1 MGYELRFQ
9 KAEVLKQQNVE
20 PIGSIGEYTY
30 IKLAA
35 KMTFSWTFF
44 FSFQGFLAI
53 WHGWSSGYYL
63 TFFIEFL
70 CMNFEK
76 GFFPM
81 VDNRLTYYS

>member
-9 KAEVLKQQNVE
+9 KAEILKQQNVE
-20 PIGSIGEYTY
+20 PIGSIGEYLY
-30 IKLAA
+30 QAA
-35 KMTFSWTFF
+35 KVWWHFHGHSF
-44 FSFQGFLAI
+44 FQGFLAI

-81 VDNRLTYYS
+81 VDNRLTYYYS